1 MESRNM
7 IQMNRD
13 TGICR
18 AGIQTQ
24 TQRMDKDVRGERK
37 GGKNWRRALTY
48 IYTAMCKIYS

>member
-1 MESRNM
+1 M